1 MRIDYLFFGYRKI
14 TPKTACGTV
23 FAHRLLA
30 SGLSAKIASDGS
42 FFVFAPSLKKYMS
55 ALEGLDYEVSG
66 LYGLPGLI
74 YKYRKRYGIAFA
86 IVLTVLF
93 IIFSSSVVWDVRI
106 EGNESLTSAQL
117 KEALDRSGLSVG
129 TSWNSLSQSEVETVA
144 LKQIPDLAW
153 ININRRGTVAYVT
166 VKEKKSH
173 GQAEPLYG
181 YSNIVAAVDCIIE
194 EITVERG
201 IAMVKAGDV
210 VRRGQLLISGVIP
223 AELGGGFV
231 RAEGEIVGRVNE
243 KFSVTVSREEAKRV
257 YSNEKLSELS
267 IKIFGFSLNIFKI
280 YGNSDNQCV
289 IIEDKE
295 SPTVLGRF
303 KLPLEITKIYK
314 SDYTYETVRYDDS
327 ELVRI
332 AAYRLSQLKAVGL
345 SDAELLKI
353 SSSGAFC
360 DNGYTASAEVTV
372 LKDIGEERMISN

>member
-1 MRIDYLFFGYRKI
+1 
-14 TPKTACGTV
+14 
-23 FAHRLLA
+23 
-30 SGLSAKIASDGS
+30 
-42 FFVFAPSLKKYMS
+42 
-55 ALEGLDYEVSG
+55 
-66 LYGLPGLI
+66 
-74 YKYRKRYGIAFA
+74 
-86 IVLTVLF
+86 VLF